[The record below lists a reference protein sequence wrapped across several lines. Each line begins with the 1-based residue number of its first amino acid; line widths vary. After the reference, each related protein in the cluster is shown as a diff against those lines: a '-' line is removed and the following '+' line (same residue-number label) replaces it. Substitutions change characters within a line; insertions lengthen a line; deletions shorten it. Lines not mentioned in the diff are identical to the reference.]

1 MYLYVSFTCPH
12 ATIVL
17 NSTAIGRASLVL
29 RLWELFAKVVEIPMH
44 NIVKSRSIIMFTI
57 VLSRSRSLWD
67 MIDI

>member
-1 MYLYVSFTCPH
+1 MSACNYSVE
-12 ATIVL
+12 
-17 NSTAIGRASLVL
+17 STAIGRASLVL
-29 RLWELFAKVVEIPMH
+29 RLWELFVKVVEIPMH